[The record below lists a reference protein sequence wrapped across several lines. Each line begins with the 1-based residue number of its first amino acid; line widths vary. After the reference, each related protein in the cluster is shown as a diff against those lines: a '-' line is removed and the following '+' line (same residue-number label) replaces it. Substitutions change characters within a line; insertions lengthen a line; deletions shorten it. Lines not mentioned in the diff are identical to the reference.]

1 MKLFIQAISASVV
14 IHFLYFAGVLLVG
27 YIKTK
32 NYQPDV
38 KGAWDQV
45 DTLQTQVA
53 FGYTGSPFLFLFTFL
68 AVAMITGMIIFS
80 FKKIVQ

>member
-27 YIKTK
+27 YIKSN

-38 KGAWDQV
+38 TGARNQV

-68 AVAMITGMIIFS
+68 EVALIIGMILFS
-80 FKKIVQ
+80 FKKIME